1 MEAIEGRSREGQRRA
16 AMAGAQVAGGG
27 PKAASGS
34 VDFGLG
40 DYGYLH
46 QTEPVGSNIHVD
58 MLDRVLQFKVY

>member
-27 PKAASGS
+27 PKA

-40 DYGYLH
+40 GLRLF
-46 QTEPVGSNIHVD
+46 TSNRTGRFEYTCRHAGPGPPI
-58 MLDRVLQFKVY
+58 

>member
-16 AMAGAQVAGGG
+16 AMAGDQVAGGG
-27 PKAASGS
+27 PKA